1 MYFTRPFWL
10 LVLERALKT
19 AAQSALIAWGSSA
32 VGATTIDWKTS
43 STLLVS
49 ALAGFGIS
57 ILTSIAS
64 APVGNVASP
73 SLITP
78 QVVHVDN
85 PGIGDL

>member
-19 AAQSALIAWGSSA
+19 AAQSAVLAWTGTTIAVYEWTTWSV
-32 VGATTIDWKTS
+32 VGAA
-43 STLLVS
+43 
-49 ALAGFGIS
+49 ALAGFALS
-57 ILTSIAS
+57 VLTSIAS

-73 SLITP
+73 SLVTP